1 MMSRTVNFVPTR
13 SLMVDIAK
21 LAAGRIWMPRFIC
34 CWLAAAA
41 LIVPPHGVAGAKSYT
56 LPPEVNRALQSLMKI
71 APGDCPD
78 EATLDPAV
86 GTISGFLDRQDE
98 ALTDF
103 VHSMP
108 DAMLWHA
115 AAVWRQGDLAR
126 AEREMAAWLAG
137 APAEHESGATAES
150 ELKLIRQERDL
161 AALKIGRP
169 RPQFQLAAA
178 WQEEST
184 SDHRRVAV
192 IWRDSH
198 CLDRQPPGP
207 SELDL
212 YTRDGAKLSDAVA
225 IEAGWYADFGN
236 GTGTDVN
243 GDGLT
248 DLVLSLD
255 NGGNCWSCSHIR
267 LFGAGPAGLREY
279 AFENSNEV
287 SDLQDLDGYGR
298 LEALAIDARWEFLPY
313 AELGLS
319 DKGSLCH
326 ACSPGVF
333 IVMRWRDG
341 QYKEACRDY
350 SGYYK
355 SHLAEIAENLKQEKD
370 FDYYLGGAL
379 ETFATL
385 VQMGQSDEALATATQ
400 LLRSGPFAKRYKRD
414 GQTVIATLKKSLRQS
429 APRLDRACPFAGF
442 SLAK

>member
-1 MMSRTVNFVPTR
+1 MTN
-13 SLMVDIAK
+13 IAK
-21 LAAGRIWMPRFIC
+21 RGRRRIRLSRFVS
-34 CWLAAAA
+34 CWLTAAA
-41 LIVPPHGVAGAKSYT
+41 LIVLPQGGAGAKSYT
-56 LPPEVNRALQSLMKI
+56 LPPEVSRALQSLMSI

-78 EATLDPAV
+78 EVALDPAV
-86 GTISGFLDRQDE
+86 ATISGFLDQQDE

-137 APAEHESGATAES
+137 APAEHEGRAAAEAD
-150 ELKLIRQERDL
+150 LKLIRQERDL
-161 AALKIGRP
+161 TASKIE
-169 RPQFQLAAA
+169 RPQSQLQVAAV

-184 SDHRRVAV
+184 PDHRRVAV

-212 YTRDGAKLSDAVA
+212 YGRDAAGAGAKLGDAVT
-225 IEAGWYADFGN
+225 IEGGWYADFGSS
-236 GTGTDVN
+236 TGADVN

-248 DLVLSLD
+248 DVVLSLD
-255 NGGNCWSCSHIR
+255 NGGNCWTCSHMR
-267 LFGAGPAGLREY
+267 VFGASRAGLREY
-279 AFENSNEV
+279 AVENSNEV
-287 SDLQDLDGYGR
+287 SDLQDLNGDGR
-298 LEALAIDARWEFLPY
+298 LEALAIDGRWEFLPY

-333 IVMRWRDG
+333 IVMSWRDG
-341 QYKEACRDY
+341 RYKEGCRDY
-350 SGYYK
+350 SGYYQ
-355 SHLAEIAENLKQEKD
+355 SHLAEVAENLKQEKD

-385 VQMGQSDEALATATQ
+385 VQMGQSDEALKSANR
-400 LLRSGPFAKRYKRD
+400 LLTSGPFAKRYKRE
-414 GQTVIATLKKSLRQS
+414 GQTVVATLKKSLRQS
-429 APRLDRACPFAGF
+429 APNLDRACPFAGF
-442 SLAK
+442 SLVR